1 MRREYLHSTEPPN
14 GGRRRGRDRLVS
26 KPSVVCYEL
35 STMTGGPLRR
45 LQELPAGL
53 HDGLR
58 RRFGSDEGGESGGLP
73 VRVQSILSTMTG
85 GPLRRLQELPAGL
98 ADHGRGRSPPTK
110 PSSPTSSDAPA
121 PFGSTRTNH
130 EAPESISGRTYQ
142 ATRIMR
148 SDWMV
153 LTANPDARS
162 AEADQ
167 EGRTLPGLAR
177 ARLRAR

>member
-1 MRREYLHSTEPPN
+1 VRREYLHSTEPPN

-130 EAPESISGRTYQ
+130 EAPESNLREDISSHQ
-142 ATRIMR
+142 DHA
-148 SDWMV
+148 V
-153 LTANPDARS
+153 
-162 AEADQ
+162 
-167 EGRTLPGLAR
+167 
-177 ARLRAR
+177 RLDGPYGEPRCSLG